1 MRAGGNLTFFIG
13 TQGRKA
19 HKTGLIRKAGVVS
32 LTVQRAE
39 FPYRFATVKGTV
51 VGKSGQLRRSGY

>member
-1 MRAGGNLTFFIG
+1 MRAGGNLTFFVG

-19 HKTGLIRKAGVVS
+19 HKTGLNRKAGVLS

-39 FPYRFATVKGTV
+39 FPYRYVTVEGTV
-51 VGKSGQLRRSGY
+51 VGKSGRLRRSGC